1 MFDAGVLRL
10 RAMNEGF
17 SSGGDG
23 SGASSRVV
31 ILRFSIQKNELL
43 SQFLFF
49 FPTSPEA
56 MCQKGFWSNKLLL
69 LYIFSHFPEGEIS
82 AVYMLRMHFPGFWYL
97 WMWTVWLPTCLLV
110 DRENI
115 YSEKHICW
123 QKQGLCDPRVYEQ
136 FIPLILWA
144 CSDQCSSKSWV

>member
-56 MCQKGFWSNKLLL
+56 MCQKGF
-69 LYIFSHFPEGEIS
+69 
-82 AVYMLRMHFPGFWYL
+82 
-97 WMWTVWLPTCLLV
+97 
-110 DRENI
+110 
-115 YSEKHICW
+115 
-123 QKQGLCDPRVYEQ
+123 
-136 FIPLILWA
+136 
-144 CSDQCSSKSWV
+144 